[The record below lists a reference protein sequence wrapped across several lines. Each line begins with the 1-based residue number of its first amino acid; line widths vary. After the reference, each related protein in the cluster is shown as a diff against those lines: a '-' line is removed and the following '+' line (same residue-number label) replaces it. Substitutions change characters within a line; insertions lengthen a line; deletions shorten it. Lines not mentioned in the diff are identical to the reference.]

1 MAKDKPKQ
9 TLADYVTIA
18 LSPLLIMALVG
29 SLVFFLLEILY
40 VGQYSGRLQWT
51 LFFFVFA
58 MVLIARIALVQRID
72 DAGVYG
78 FALGAVVVLG
88 KLRCFAYAC
97 GALLASFRWL
107 DIVGLVP

>member
-1 MAKDKPKQ
+1 MASKKPDK

-40 VGQYSGRLQWT
+40 VGQYSERLQWT

-58 MVLIARIALVQRID
+58 MVLIARISIEQGYDKAGLYGILLGIVVFLALQAFVEFPP
-72 DAGVYG
+72 G
-78 FALGAVVVLG
+78 
-88 KLRCFAYAC
+88 
-97 GALLASFRWL
+97 S
-107 DIVGLVP
+107 